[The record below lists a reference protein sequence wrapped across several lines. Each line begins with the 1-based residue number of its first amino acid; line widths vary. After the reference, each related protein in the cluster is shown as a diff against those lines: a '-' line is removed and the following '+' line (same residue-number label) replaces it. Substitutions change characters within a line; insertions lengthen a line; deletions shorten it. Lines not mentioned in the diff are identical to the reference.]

1 MHIWHCST
9 NMKYVHC
16 PGNKNIICIPHWAGQ
31 KSLPVTHFSCC
42 FKFAHNVHLLSYIDS
57 IILTLTVGAV
67 VIVIVLLVGFTTTCA
82 ISAYHHK
89 SCEFEP
95 PRIWRDVLDTTLYD
109 NVWQWLETGRWFSL
123 RTLVSSTIKTD
134 CHDITEILLKVTLN
148 TLTLTLKL

>member
-1 MHIWHCST
+1 MSTITITHCST

-16 PGNKNIICIPHWAGQ
+16 PGNKKIICIPHWAGQ

-67 VIVIVLLVGFTTTCA
+67 VIVIVLIVGFTTTCA

-95 PRIWRDVLDTTLYD
+95 PPVHGEMYSIKQQEKWVTGKLFCPAQWGIQIIFLFPGQCTYFIFVL
-109 NVWQWLETGRWFSL
+109 Q
-123 RTLVSSTIKTD
+123 
-134 CHDITEILLKVTLN
+134 CHICKIC
-148 TLTLTLKL
+148 